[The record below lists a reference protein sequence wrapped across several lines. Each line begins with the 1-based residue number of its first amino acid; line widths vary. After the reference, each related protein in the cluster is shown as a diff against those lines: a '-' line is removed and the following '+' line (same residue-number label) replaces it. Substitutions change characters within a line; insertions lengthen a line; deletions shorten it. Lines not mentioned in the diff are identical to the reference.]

1 MRKWE
6 RVCAESTGAKGKS
19 YSPFGGPWHGVAKAW
34 TLPYRARHTSNTINE
49 RPPFMTTEQN
59 IAALTI
65 PEQIWLWLRL
75 NMMDIAGAFAVL
87 VIGLL
92 LAKLISGWVERA
104 MAKSHRFEPTV
115 ANFLSSVVKYA
126 LWALVLITVLA
137 QFGVETTSI
146 LAALGGMALAI
157 GLALQGTLSNVAS
170 GVMIL
175 VQKPFKVGEA
185 ISAGSVTGTV
195 QQIGLFTTELKQFD
209 GLFVM
214 VPNSELWN
222 QAIVNFHRHP
232 IRRFELIV
240 GIAYGDSMEQARSEL
255 LALAASDE
263 RILSDPEPVAFVSS
277 LDDSSVGIG
286 LRVWCTTGDFV
297 NVGWD
302 LTEAAKARF
311 DDVGLSIPFPQ
322 REITTKAA

>member
-1 MRKWE
+1 
-6 RVCAESTGAKGKS
+6 
-19 YSPFGGPWHGVAKAW
+19 
-34 TLPYRARHTSNTINE
+34 
-49 RPPFMTTEQN
+49 MTTDQA
-59 IAALTI
+59 ISALTI

-75 NMMDIAGAFAVL
+75 HMMDIAGAFAVL

-92 LAKLISGWVERA
+92 LAGVLSRWAERA
-104 MAKSHRFEPTV
+104 MTRSPRFEPTV
-115 ANFLSSVVKYA
+115 ANFLSSIVKYA
-126 LWALVLITVLA
+126 LWAVVLVTVLA

-146 LAALGGMALAI
+146 LAALGGMALAV

-214 VPNSELWN
+214 VPNSQLWN

-232 IRRFELIV
+232 NRRLELVV
-240 GIAYGDSMEQARSEL
+240 GIAYGDSMQRAREEL
-255 LALAASDE
+255 LKLALTDD
-263 RILSDPEPVAFVSS
+263 RVLSEPEPVTFVSS

-286 LRVWCTTGDFV
+286 LRVWCGTADYLGLS
-297 NVGWD
+297 WD
-302 LTEAAKARF
+302 LTEAVKARF
-311 DDVGLSIPFPQ
+311 DDVGISIPFPQ
-322 REITTKAA
+322 REVVQRAA

>member
-1 MRKWE
+1 
-6 RVCAESTGAKGKS
+6 
-19 YSPFGGPWHGVAKAW
+19 
-34 TLPYRARHTSNTINE
+34 
-49 RPPFMTTEQN
+49 MTTDQA
-59 IAALTI
+59 ISALTI

-75 NMMDIAGAFAVL
+75 HMMDIAGAFAVL

-92 LAKLISGWVERA
+92 LAGILSRWAERA
-104 MAKSHRFEPTV
+104 MTRSPRFEPTV
-115 ANFLSSVVKYA
+115 ANFLSSIVKYA
-126 LWALVLITVLA
+126 LWAVVLVTVLA

-170 GVMIL
+170 GLMIL

-214 VPNSELWN
+214 VPNSQLWN

-232 IRRFELIV
+232 NRRLELVV
-240 GIAYGDSMEQARSEL
+240 GIAYGDSMLRAREEL
-255 LALAASDE
+255 LKLALTDE
-263 RILSDPEPVAFVSS
+263 RVLSEPEAVTFVSS

-286 LRVWCTTGDFV
+286 LRVWCSTSDYLGLS
-297 NVGWD
+297 WD
-302 LTEAAKARF
+302 LTEAVKARF
-311 DDVGLSIPFPQ
+311 DDVGISIPFPQ
-322 REITTKAA
+322 REVVQRAA

>member
-1 MRKWE
+1 
-6 RVCAESTGAKGKS
+6 
-19 YSPFGGPWHGVAKAW
+19 
-34 TLPYRARHTSNTINE
+34 
-49 RPPFMTTEQN
+49 MTTDQT

-75 NMMDIAGAFAVL
+75 HMMDIAGAFAVL
-87 VIGLL
+87 IIGLL
-92 LAKLISGWVERA
+92 LAGIISRWVERA
-104 MAKSHRFEPTV
+104 MTRSSRFEPTV

-126 LWALVLITVLA
+126 LWALVLVTVLA

-146 LAALGGMALAI
+146 LAALGGMALAV

-175 VQKPFKVGEA
+175 VQKPFKIGES
-185 ISAGSVTGTV
+185 INAGSISGTV

-222 QAIVNFHRHP
+222 QAIVNLNRHP
-232 IRRFELIV
+232 TRRLELIV
-240 GIAYGDSMEQARSEL
+240 GIAYDDSMQQARQEL
-255 LALAASDE
+255 LALAEADE
-263 RILSDPEPVAFVSS
+263 RVLKDPAPQTFVSS

-286 LRVWCTTGDFV
+286 MRVWCATGDYLALS
-297 NVGWD
+297 WD
-302 LTEAAKARF
+302 LTEATKARF
-311 DDVGLSIPFPQ
+311 DDVGISIPFPQ
-322 REITTKAA
+322 RDIWQRSA

>member
-1 MRKWE
+1 MAAQIR
-6 RVCAESTGAKGKS
+6 CFQLT
-19 YSPFGGPWHGVAKAW
+19 
-34 TLPYRARHTSNTINE
+34 
-49 RPPFMTTEQN
+49 RPPHMTTDQTVS
-59 IAALTI
+59 ALTV
-65 PEQIWLWLRL
+65 PEQILLWLRL

-87 VIGLL
+87 VIGLIV
-92 LAKLISGWVERA
+92 AKLLSGWVEKA
-104 MAKSHRFEPTV
+104 LTKSPRFEPTV
-115 ANFLSSVVKYA
+115 ANFLSNLVKYA
-126 LWALVLITVLA
+126 LWALVLITVLG

-185 ISAGSVTGTV
+185 INAGSITGVV

-232 IRRFELIV
+232 IRRFELVV
-240 GIAYGDSMEQARSEL
+240 GIGYGDSMEQAREEL
-255 LALAASDE
+255 LALAAADE
-263 RILSDPEPVAFVSS
+263 RVLDDPEPQAFVNS

-286 LRVWCTTGDFV
+286 LRVWCSTADFV
-297 NVGWD
+297 AVGWD
-302 LTEAAKARF
+302 LTAAAKARF
-311 DDVGLSIPFPQ
+311 DDVGISIPFPQ
-322 REITTKAA
+322 REVTQRVA

>member
-1 MRKWE
+1 
-6 RVCAESTGAKGKS
+6 
-19 YSPFGGPWHGVAKAW
+19 
-34 TLPYRARHTSNTINE
+34 
-49 RPPFMTTEQN
+49 MTTEQEV
-59 IAALTI
+59 ATLTI

-92 LAKLISGWVERA
+92 IASIISRSVDRA
-104 MAKSHRFEPTV
+104 LTRSQRFDPTV
-115 ANFLSSVVKYA
+115 ANFLSNVVKYA
-126 LWALVLITVLA
+126 LWALVLVTVLS

-146 LAALGGMALAI
+146 LAALGGMALAV

-185 ISAGSVTGTV
+185 ISAGSITGTV
-195 QQIGLFTTELKQFD
+195 QNIGLFTTELKQFD

-214 VPNSELWN
+214 IPNSELWN

-240 GIAYGDSMEQARSEL
+240 GIGYDDSMEQARKEL
-255 LALAASDE
+255 LALADGDE
-263 RILSDPEPVAFVSS
+263 RVLDDPAPQAFVAS

-286 LRVWCTTGDFV
+286 LRVWCATGDYL
-297 NVGWD
+297 GLSWD

-311 DDVGLSIPFPQ
+311 DKVGLSIPFPQ
-322 REITTKAA
+322 REVTMRAA

>member
-1 MRKWE
+1 MQTNQT
-6 RVCAESTGAKGKS
+6 VS
-19 YSPFGGPWHGVAKAW
+19 
-34 TLPYRARHTSNTINE
+34 
-49 RPPFMTTEQN
+49 
-59 IAALTI
+59 ALTI
-65 PEQIWLWLRL
+65 PEQIFLWLRL
-75 NMMDIAGAFAVL
+75 NMIEIAGAFAVL

-92 LAKLISGWVERA
+92 VAGLISNWVEKALSR
-104 MAKSHRFEPTV
+104 SPRFEPTV
-115 ANFLSSVVKYA
+115 ANFLSNVVKYA
-126 LWALVLITVLA
+126 LWALVLVTVLA

-146 LAALGGMALAI
+146 LAALGGLALAV

-175 VQKPFKVGEA
+175 VQKPFKVGEE
-185 ISAGSVTGTV
+185 ITTGSVTGTV

-222 QAIVNFHRHP
+222 QAIVNFNRHP

-240 GIAYGDSMEQARSEL
+240 GIAYSDSMEQARKEL
-255 LALAASDE
+255 LALAEADE
-263 RILSDPEPVAFVSS
+263 RVLEDPEPQAFVSS

-286 LRVWCTTGDFV
+286 LRVWCATSDYLTLT
-297 NVGWD
+297 WD

-311 DDVGLSIPFPQ
+311 DQVGLSIPFPQ
-322 REITTKAA
+322 REVIQRTA

>member
-1 MRKWE
+1 MKTDKT
-6 RVCAESTGAKGKS
+6 VS
-19 YSPFGGPWHGVAKAW
+19 
-34 TLPYRARHTSNTINE
+34 
-49 RPPFMTTEQN
+49 
-59 IAALTI
+59 ALTI
-65 PEQIWLWLRL
+65 PEQVLVWLQLH
-75 NMMDIAGAFAVL
+75 MMEIAGAFAVL
-87 VIGLL
+87 IIGLL
-92 LAKLISGWVERA
+92 AAKILSSWVERA
-104 MAKSHRFEPTV
+104 LTRSPRFDPTV
-115 ANFLSSVVKYA
+115 AQFLSNLVKYA
-126 LWALVLITVLA
+126 LWALVIVTVLT

-146 LAALGGMALAI
+146 LAALGGMALAV

-175 VQKPFKVGEA
+175 VQRPFKVGEA

-240 GIAYGDSMEQARSEL
+240 GIGYNDSMEQARKEL
-255 LALAASDE
+255 LAMAAADE
-263 RILSDPEPVAFVSS
+263 RVLADPEPVAFVAS

-286 LRVWCTTGDFV
+286 LRVWCTTDDYV
-297 NVGWD
+297 AVGWD
-302 LTEAAKARF
+302 LTEKVKARF
-311 DDVGLSIPFPQ
+311 DDVGISIPFPQ
-322 REITTKAA
+322 REVTQRAA

>member
-1 MRKWE
+1 MRTDQ
-6 RVCAESTGAKGKS
+6 AIS
-19 YSPFGGPWHGVAKAW
+19 
-34 TLPYRARHTSNTINE
+34 
-49 RPPFMTTEQN
+49 
-59 IAALTI
+59 ALTI

-92 LAKLISGWVERA
+92 VAGILSRSVDRA
-104 MAKSHRFEPTV
+104 LTRSKRFDPTV
-115 ANFLSSVVKYA
+115 ANFLSNVVKYA
-126 LWALVLITVLA
+126 LWALVFITVLS

-185 ISAGSVTGTV
+185 ITV
-195 QQIGLFTTELKQFD
+195 GNITAVVQNIGLFTTELKQFD

-214 VPNSELWN
+214 IPNSELWN
-222 QAIVNFHRHP
+222 QPIVNFNRHP
-232 IRRFELIV
+232 TRRFELIV
-240 GIAYGDSMEQARSEL
+240 GIGYDDSMEQARAVLME
-255 LALAASDE
+255 LAAADE
-263 RILSDPEPVAFVSS
+263 RVLDDPAPQAFVSS

-286 LRVWCTTGDFV
+286 LRVWCATGDYL
-297 NVGWD
+297 GLSWA

-311 DDVGLSIPFPQ
+311 DDVGLTIPFPQ
-322 REITTKAA
+322 REITQRAA

>member
-1 MRKWE
+1 MQ
-6 RVCAESTGAKGKS
+6 
-19 YSPFGGPWHGVAKAW
+19 
-34 TLPYRARHTSNTINE
+34 
-49 RPPFMTTEQN
+49 TEQ
-59 IAALTI
+59 AVSALTI
-65 PEQIWLWLRL
+65 PEQIVLWLRL
-75 NMMDIAGAFAVL
+75 NMIEIAGAFAVL

-92 LAKLISGWVERA
+92 VAGLISRWVEKALTR
-104 MAKSHRFEPTV
+104 SPRFEPTV
-115 ANFLSSVVKYA
+115 ANFLSNVVKYA
-126 LWALVLITVLA
+126 LWALVLVTVLA

-146 LAALGGMALAI
+146 LAALGGLALAV

-175 VQKPFKVGEA
+175 VQKPFKVGEG
-185 ISAGSVTGTV
+185 ITTGSVTGTV

-222 QAIVNFHRHP
+222 QAIVNFNRHP

-240 GIAYGDSMEQARSEL
+240 GIAYSDSMEQARSEL
-255 LALAASDE
+255 LALAAADE
-263 RILSDPEPVAFVSS
+263 RVLDDPEPVAFVSS

-286 LRVWCTTGDFV
+286 LRVWCATGDYLTLT
-297 NVGWD
+297 WD

-311 DDVGLSIPFPQ
+311 DQVGISIPFPQ
-322 REITTKAA
+322 REVTQKAA

>member
-1 MRKWE
+1 
-6 RVCAESTGAKGKS
+6 
-19 YSPFGGPWHGVAKAW
+19 
-34 TLPYRARHTSNTINE
+34 
-49 RPPFMTTEQN
+49 MTTDQT

-75 NMMDIAGAFAVL
+75 HMMDIAGAFAVL
-87 VIGLL
+87 IIGLL
-92 LAKLISGWVERA
+92 LAGIISRWVERA
-104 MAKSHRFEPTV
+104 MTRSSRFEPTV

-126 LWALVLITVLA
+126 LWALVLVTVLA

-146 LAALGGMALAI
+146 LAALGGMALAV

-185 ISAGSVTGTV
+185 ISAGVVTGTV

-222 QAIVNFHRHP
+222 QAIVNFTRHAT
-232 IRRFELIV
+232 RRLELVV
-240 GIAYGDSMEQARSEL
+240 GIGYGDSMDQARREL
-255 LALAASDE
+255 LALAEADD
-263 RILSDPEPVAFVSS
+263 RVLDDPAPVTFVNS

-286 LRVWCTTGDFV
+286 MRVWCKTPDYLGLS
-297 NVGWD
+297 WD

-311 DDVGLSIPFPQ
+311 DETGISIPFPQ
-322 REITTKAA
+322 REIVQRSA

>member
-1 MRKWE
+1 
-6 RVCAESTGAKGKS
+6 
-19 YSPFGGPWHGVAKAW
+19 
-34 TLPYRARHTSNTINE
+34 
-49 RPPFMTTEQN
+49 MTTDQT

-75 NMMDIAGAFAVL
+75 NMMDIAGAIAVL
-87 VIGLL
+87 VIGML
-92 LAKLISGWVERA
+92 LAKVVSGWVERL
-104 MAKSHRFEPTV
+104 MTRSPRFEPTV
-115 ANFLSSVVKYA
+115 ANFLSNVVKCA
-126 LWALVLITVLA
+126 LWALVLVTVLA

-175 VQKPFKVGEA
+175 IQKPFQVGEA

-222 QAIVNFHRHP
+222 KAIVNFHRHP
-232 IRRFELIV
+232 IRRFEMVV

-255 LALAASDE
+255 LALAGADE
-263 RILSDPEPVAFVSS
+263 RVLDDPEPVAFVAS

-297 NVGWD
+297 AVGWD
-302 LTEAAKARF
+302 LTEKVKARF
-311 DDVGLSIPFPQ
+311 DDVGISIPFPQ
-322 REITTKAA
+322 REVTQRAA

>member
-1 MRKWE
+1 
-6 RVCAESTGAKGKS
+6 
-19 YSPFGGPWHGVAKAW
+19 
-34 TLPYRARHTSNTINE
+34 
-49 RPPFMTTEQN
+49 MTTDQTVS
-59 IAALTI
+59 ALTV
-65 PEQIWLWLRL
+65 PEQILLWLRL

-87 VIGLL
+87 VIGLMV
-92 LAKLISGWVERA
+92 AKLVSGWVERA
-104 MAKSHRFEPTV
+104 LTKSPRFEPTV
-115 ANFLSSVVKYA
+115 ANFLSNLVKYA
-126 LWALVLITVLA
+126 LWALVLITVLS

-185 ISAGSVTGTV
+185 INAGSITGVV

-232 IRRFELIV
+232 IRRFELVV
-240 GIAYGDSMEQARSEL
+240 GIGYGDSMEQAREEL
-255 LALAASDE
+255 LALAAADE
-263 RILSDPEPVAFVSS
+263 RVLDDPEPQAFVNS

-286 LRVWCTTGDFV
+286 LRVWCSTADFV
-297 NVGWD
+297 AVGWD
-302 LTEAAKARF
+302 LTAAAKARF
-311 DDVGLSIPFPQ
+311 DDVGISIPFPQ
-322 REITTKAA
+322 REITQRAA

>member
-1 MRKWE
+1 
-6 RVCAESTGAKGKS
+6 
-19 YSPFGGPWHGVAKAW
+19 
-34 TLPYRARHTSNTINE
+34 
-49 RPPFMTTEQN
+49 MTTDQT
-59 IAALTI
+59 IAAFTI

-75 NMMDIAGAFAVL
+75 HMMDIAGAFAVL
-87 VIGLL
+87 IIGLL
-92 LAKLISGWVERA
+92 LAGVISRWVERA
-104 MAKSHRFEPTV
+104 MTRSSRFEPTV

-126 LWALVLITVLA
+126 LWALVLVTVLA

-146 LAALGGMALAI
+146 LAALGGMALAV

-185 ISAGSVTGTV
+185 ISAGAVTGTV

-222 QAIVNFHRHP
+222 QAIVNFTRHAT
-232 IRRFELIV
+232 RRLELVV
-240 GIAYGDSMEQARSEL
+240 GIGYGDSMDQARREL
-255 LALAASDE
+255 LALAEADD
-263 RILSDPEPVAFVSS
+263 RVLDDPAPVTFVNS

-286 LRVWCTTGDFV
+286 MRVWCKTPDYLGLS
-297 NVGWD
+297 WD

-311 DDVGLSIPFPQ
+311 DETGISIPFPQ
-322 REITTKAA
+322 REIVQRSA

>member
-1 MRKWE
+1 M
-6 RVCAESTGAKGKS
+6 TTGKS
-19 YSPFGGPWHGVAKAW
+19 
-34 TLPYRARHTSNTINE
+34 
-49 RPPFMTTEQN
+49 

-65 PEQIWLWLRL
+65 TDQIWLWLRL

-92 LAKLISGWVERA
+92 LAGIISTWVERA
-104 MAKSHRFEPTV
+104 MTRSPRFEPTV
-115 ANFLSSVVKYA
+115 ANFLSNLVKYA
-126 LWALVLITVLA
+126 LWALVLVTVLA

-185 ISAGSVTGTV
+185 INAGSIMGTV
-195 QQIGLFTTELKQFD
+195 QQIGLFTTELKQPD

-214 VPNSELWN
+214 VPNTELWN
-222 QAIVNFHRHP
+222 QAIVNLHRHP
-232 IRRFELIV
+232 TRRFELIV
-240 GIAYGDSMEQARSEL
+240 GIGYGDSMDEARKEL
-255 LALAASDE
+255 MALAEADARVLE
-263 RILSDPEPVAFVSS
+263 DPAPLAFVNS

-286 LRVWCTTGDFV
+286 LRVWCNTADYLALS
-297 NVGWD
+297 WD
-302 LTEAAKARF
+302 LTEAVKGRF
-311 DDVGLSIPFPQ
+311 DEVGISIPFPQ
-322 REITTKAA
+322 REVTQKVA